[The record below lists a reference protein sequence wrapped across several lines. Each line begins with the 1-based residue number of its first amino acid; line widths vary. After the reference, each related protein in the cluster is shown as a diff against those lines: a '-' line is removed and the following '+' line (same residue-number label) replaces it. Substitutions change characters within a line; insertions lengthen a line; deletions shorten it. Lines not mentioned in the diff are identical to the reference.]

1 MAASARLPTIFLG
14 VLAVILVALAWKPW
28 QRERVADLAA
38 PDAPDAP
45 VTSTTQPLPGDAA
58 TAPVMTTAMRARAV
72 ADEQRRSAA
81 PQAQPP
87 GSFTGPDGQ
96 QHEIVYNQGLILSP
110 HAREQLK
117 RELLTQMRQHPEAV
131 SRVYQ
136 ISPADIAAILAGTQA
151 FPDKLLDQ

>member
-14 VLAVILVALAWKPW
+14 GLAVILVALAWKPW
-28 QRERVADLAA
+28 QRDRVADAA
-38 PDAPDAP
+38 DAPAATP
-45 VTSTTQPLPGDAA
+45 AQPLSSDTAV
-58 TAPVMTTAMRARAV
+58 APVMTTAMRARAV

-87 GSFTGPDGQ
+87 GSYTGPDGQ
-96 QHEIVYNQGLILSP
+96 QREIVYNQGLILSP
-110 HAREQLK
+110 HTREQLK